1 MDRTPPPL
9 PAPFVATSLT
19 GPAYETLLAACPA
32 SERASAVAAVVHAL
46 DATGRFDLDAAE
58 SLARSLARLPDPDA
72 ATALLDALDTATG
85 PVSEWVRAR
94 GWSARGDRRRAL
106 SAWDAVV
113 EHAVGPRPTRYLGR
127 GRVRLDAGDAPG
139 AAADLREALR
149 DPCSYDDMERAA
161 KLLGRIPPAARTCSR
176 RVRIAVL
183 GSHTTRLFTPLL
195 GLAAF
200 RDGIEATLYEAE
212 YGQVH
217 QEVLDPSSGL
227 RAFGP
232 DIVLLATSW
241 RDARL
246 SAVSGDPEAAVAA
259 AIEPLVSLWRVI
271 RNEMRAHVLQH
282 NFDIPAVDS
291 YGHLARALPGGR
303 ARVLQ
308 RANLALLDAAGP
320 GVSIVDVEAVAAG
333 VGKGVW
339 VDEGLWH
346 RARQHPAPAAL
357 PALVD
362 AVMAQVRA
370 VLGLTRKVLVL
381 DLDNTLW
388 GGIVGEDGVEGLR
401 LGVTDPEGEPH
412 VELQRYARELRDR
425 GVVLA
430 VCSKNNDPDAREPFH
445 RHPEMV
451 LKVEDIAVFRANW
464 QDKATN
470 LREIAAA
477 LELGLDSFVFLDDN
491 PTERAWVRS
500 QLPEVLVPEVGAD
513 ASRYLSILQRHHAF
527 DALTLSEEDRLRA
540 ADYAANAQ
548 RAELQAQAGDIEEF
562 LATLQMVATVSPVD
576 ALTLGRAA
584 QLINKSNQFN
594 LTTRRY
600 TEVQL
605 RALAESPACVV
616 KTFRLRDRFADNGLI
631 GVMIGRDLGDGQT
644 LELDTW
650 LMSCRVLG
658 RRMEEFMA
666 GAMMVAARERGL
678 SRLLGRYLPTAKN
691 ALVRELYPRLGFTP
705 APEPATLPGETVWE
719 YTLTDRPLLGNHFIR
734 VAS

>member
-1 MDRTPPPL
+1 VL
-9 PAPFVATSLT
+9 AEAPADARLAT
-19 GPAYETLLAACPA
+19 
-32 SERASAVAAVVHAL
+32 VAALVQAL
-46 DATGRFDLDAAE
+46 DAAGRFDLDAAE
-58 SLARSLARLPDPDA
+58 ALARAIARHPTRSE
-72 ATALLDALDTATG
+72 ATTLLEQLGTAQG

-94 GWSARGDRRRAL
+94 GWSSLGDRTAAL
-106 SAWDAVV
+106 TAWDAVV
-113 EHAVGPRPTRYLGR
+113 EHALGPRPTRYLGR
-127 GRVRLDAGDAPG
+127 GRARLDAGDAPG

-149 DPCSYDDMERAA
+149 DPCGYDDLERAH
-161 KLLGRIPPAARTCSR
+161 KLLGRIPVEARSSTR
-176 RVRIAVL
+176 RVRLAVL

-217 QEVLDPSSGL
+217 QEVLDPASGL

-241 RDARL
+241 RDAQLPPL
-246 SAVSGDPEAAVAA
+246 SPDPDAAVASA
-259 AIEPLVSLWRVI
+259 VEPLVSLWRVI
-271 RNEMRAHVLQH
+271 RQEMRAHVLQH
-282 NFDIPAVDS
+282 NFDIPEVDS

-303 ARVLQ
+303 SRVLQ
-308 RANLALLDAAGP
+308 RANLALLDAAGA
-320 GVSIVDVEAVAAG
+320 GVSVVDVEAVAAS

-339 VDEGLWH
+339 VDEGLWY

-430 VCSKNNDPDAREPFH
+430 VCSKNNDADAREPFL

-451 LKVEDIAVFRANW
+451 LKVDDIAVFRANW
-464 QDKATN
+464 HDKASN
-470 LREIAAA
+470 LRDIAGA

-500 QLPEVLVPEVGAD
+500 QLPEVIVPEIGAD

-527 DALTLSEEDRLRA
+527 DALTLSDEDRLRA

-548 RAELQAQAGDIEEF
+548 RAELQSHAGTMEEF

-576 ALTLGRAA
+576 AVNLGRAA

-605 RALAESPACVV
+605 QALADDPSCVV

-631 GVMIGRDLGDGQT
+631 GVMIGRDLGDGAT

-658 RRMEEFMA
+658 RRMEEFMV

-678 SRLLGRYLPTAKN
+678 LRILGRYLPTAKN
-691 ALVRELYPRLGFTP
+691 GLVRELYPRLGFVP
-705 APEPATLPGETVWE
+705 APEAATLPGETVWV
-719 YTLTDRPLLGNHFIR
+719 YSLTDRPVLGNDFIR
-734 VAS
+734 VA